1 MARTRLFS
9 IVRRVLG
16 AEAARVGYSRATST
30 ALSRRQMLRLAGAAA
45 GVAALGPITG
55 PLAFSPA
62 SARTPD
68 TSGKRASIAI
78 VGGGVAGLTA
88 AYRLAAKGL
97 RPAVFEASNRWG
109 GRMFTRKGFYGG
121 MFCELGGE
129 LVDTNHED
137 LSSLADELGLELQAL
152 AASDDVGDDLYY
164 FGGKFYTPRDMIDPE
179 KGTGAFAPIAAQIAQ
194 DSEKLLDEQENWTA
208 HARALDATSLKDYL
222 ARFKG
227 KAEDWAI
234 ALLDVAYLCEFGID
248 TAEQSALNLVDCIGT
263 DLEQPFQIFGDS
275 DESYRIKGGSSA
287 LIEALVKSL
296 DKKADMALGTAL
308 TSMGVQDGTPGL
320 TLKGPRGTQRRSFD
334 MVILAMPF
342 TTLREVDGLDAIG
355 LSDEKLAAIRELG
368 YGNNAKLMCGT
379 TSRAWRSD
387 AAGLPGASTG
397 SFFTD
402 LPFQSMWET
411 SRAQPGSKGILTNY
425 LAGAAADGN
434 EADALSALR
443 AGLNAMSAPLGASL
457 DPKAVTSFF
466 WNRHPFTLGSYA
478 GARLGQY
485 TTLLEVTAAPELDGR
500 LQFAGEHTSSDFLG
514 YMNGGVESG
523 NRAAAA
529 VAELAGAATASKN

>member
-9 IVRRVLG
+9 IVKRVLG
-16 AEAARVGYSRATST
+16 AEAARAGYNPAGRT

-45 GVAALGPITG
+45 GVAALGPMSA

-62 SARTPD
+62 SARTAD
-68 TSGKRASIAI
+68 TQAERASVAI
-78 VGGGVAGLTA
+78 VGAGVAGLTA

-97 RPAVFEASNRWG
+97 RPTVFEASNRWG

-152 AASDDVGDDLYY
+152 SGAEDFGDDLYY

-179 KGTGAFAPIAAQIAQ
+179 KGTGAFAPIATQIAQ
-194 DSEKLLDEQENWTA
+194 DAEKLLDEQGNWTD
-208 HARALDATSLKDYL
+208 HARSLDATSLKRYL
-222 ARFKG
+222 AQFKG
-227 KAEDWAI
+227 KADDWAI

-248 TAEQSALNLVDCIGT
+248 TAQQSALNMVDFIGT
-263 DLEQPFQIFGDS
+263 DLEQPFQIFGES
-275 DESYRIKGGSSA
+275 DEAYRIKGGSSA

-296 DKKADMALGTAL
+296 DKRADMSLGTAL
-308 TSMGVQDGTPGL
+308 TSLAVGDARLAL
-320 TLKGPRGTQRRSFD
+320 TLKGPRGTQRKSFD
-334 MVILAMPF
+334 IVIVAIPF
-342 TTLREVDGLDAIG
+342 MTLRKVEGLDAIG
-355 LSDEKLAAIRELG
+355 LSADKLAAIRELG

-379 TSRAWRSD
+379 TSRVWRSD
-387 AAGLPGASTG
+387 AAGFPGASTG

-402 LPFQSMWET
+402 LPFLNTWET
-411 SRAQPGSKGILTNY
+411 SRGQPGSKGILTNY
-425 LAGAAADGN
+425 LAGAAADRN
-434 EADALSALR
+434 EADAVSALR
-443 AGLNAMSAPLGASL
+443 AGLNVMSAPLAASL

-478 GARLGQY
+478 GARVGQY

-529 VAELAGAATASKN
+529 VIELAAAATAAKN